1 MVSRFIAQCCDYS
14 SLLNKNSFPSGS
26 LKRAYVP
33 HDIFLGLSRNATPFV
48 ERASYSYGTPGQLKM
63 IEGLRCCQFDIIDLG

>member
-1 MVSRFIAQCCDYS
+1 MASRFIAQRCDYS

-33 HDIFLGLSRNATPFV
+33 HDIFFGLSRNSTPFV
-48 ERASYSYGTPGQLKM
+48 EKASCSCGTSGQLKM
-63 IEGLRCCQFDIIDLG
+63 IEGLRCYQFDIMDLG